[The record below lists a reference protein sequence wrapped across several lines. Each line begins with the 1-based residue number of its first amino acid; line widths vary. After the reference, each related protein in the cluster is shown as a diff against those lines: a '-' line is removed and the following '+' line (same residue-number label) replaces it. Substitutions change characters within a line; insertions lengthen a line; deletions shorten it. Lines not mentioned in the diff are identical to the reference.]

1 MPSSDSD
8 LAFRLSSEAKEKR
21 NSGTKVINSTL
32 GMLLDNEGTILESP
46 KLKELL
52 KSNDINAYR
61 GYAPITGDKMYQDSI
76 IKWTLADN
84 YHDILMQY
92 SVSSIYTMGG
102 TGALFVAFR
111 NYVDYYQKII
121 IPSLGWN
128 NYENIAKSVN
138 REVLT
143 YNLFKDDKFDI
154 DSLIKVASKSISD
167 TGRALVVI
175 NDPAHNPS
183 GYSLSVD
190 EWDKIIFELNKL
202 NKKGSVTLVLD
213 IAYID
218 FAKDGRVFFDC
229 ILNRKAEFLTL
240 ATFSGSK
247 AFSLYGYRIGGLI
260 AIHFNKAVTD
270 EFFDSAKATCRA
282 SWSNPNHIAMNV
294 TKCIMNDES
303 IVKDIKKTNDEGK
316 ALIKERLELVRK
328 ELGNIGKELP
338 YSDGFFLT
346 YKVDKASKVVEE
358 LKKRDIYVLP
368 IKDKYIRV
376 ALCSFIKL

>member
-1 MPSSDSD
+1 MPPSDSD

-21 NSGTKVINSTL
+21 NCGTKVINSTL

-183 GYSLSVD
+183 GYSLSAD

-282 SWSNPNHIAMNV
+282 SWSNPSHIAMNV

-328 ELGNIGKELP
+328 ELGNIGEELP